1 VEQFQTGTLAL
12 IAALPATTG
21 VFSSTCLSHCL
32 SGQPIFTE
40 LKVLGESMS
49 SALSAWY
56 FGTGTARVV
65 SPCTGWAC
73 TAACGV
79 NTATGQPCNGG
90 TVDCRPLRL
99 AVDASEGSVP
109 PVAPAPGWPPTPPA
123 APPSPPV
130 DIAGVA
136 ATEASLS
143 PSQLKALRQAQCNA
157 AALTAQAAAHVEQ
170 RADGA
175 AAALA
180 QAASQATLATCLTE
194 AADSSTARRL
204 LSAVPSCCYGRGDA

>member
-1 VEQFQTGTLAL
+1 
-12 IAALPATTG
+12 
-21 VFSSTCLSHCL
+21 
-32 SGQPIFTE
+32 
-40 LKVLGESMS
+40 
-49 SALSAWY
+49 
-56 FGTGTARVV
+56 
-65 SPCTGWAC
+65 
-73 TAACGV
+73 
-79 NTATGQPCNGG
+79 
-90 TVDCRPLRL
+90 
-99 AVDASEGSVP
+99 VDA
-109 PVAPAPGWPPTPPA
+109 
-123 APPSPPV
+123 
-130 DIAGVA
+130 AGVA
-136 ATEASLS
+136 ATEASLN